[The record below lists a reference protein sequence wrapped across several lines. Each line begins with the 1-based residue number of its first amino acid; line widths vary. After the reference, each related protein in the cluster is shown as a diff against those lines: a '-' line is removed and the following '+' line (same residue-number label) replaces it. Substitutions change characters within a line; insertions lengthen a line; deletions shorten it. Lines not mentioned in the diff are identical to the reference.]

1 MPVAEAKRG
10 SGRRRTSP
18 SKGDLRELA
27 ILDASE
33 RQLGEIGVRHMTVET
48 IATAAGITRGALYF
62 YFSSKND
69 VLAALVQR
77 TADGVAGAVGRAQ
90 AQAPDDPREALQ
102 KAVLQT
108 AQMWQEHGPVMR
120 VAVELGPVAPEIEAS
135 WQAAVS
141 AASSATHQLLVEAGV
156 PDDTSPLGAFAV
168 SAALVSMTERY
179 FYAASKQGASLTDAA
194 QTLTHV
200 WHAVLPA

>member
-1 MPVAEAKRG
+1 
-10 SGRRRTSP
+10 
-18 SKGDLRELA
+18 
-27 ILDASE
+27 
-33 RQLGEIGVRHMTVET
+33 MTVET

-62 YFSSKND
+62 YFRSKND

-90 AQAPDDPREALQ
+90 SQAPDDPREALQ
-102 KAVLQT
+102 KAVLHT

-120 VAVELGPVAPEIEAS
+120 VAVELGPVVPEIEAS

-141 AASSATHQLLVEAGV
+141 AAGNATHQLLVEAGV
-156 PDDTSPLGAFAV
+156 PDDTSPVGASAV

-179 FYAASKQGASLTDAA
+179 FYAASKRGASLTDAA
-194 QTLTHV
+194 RTLTHV
-200 WHAVLPA
+200 WHAVLPV